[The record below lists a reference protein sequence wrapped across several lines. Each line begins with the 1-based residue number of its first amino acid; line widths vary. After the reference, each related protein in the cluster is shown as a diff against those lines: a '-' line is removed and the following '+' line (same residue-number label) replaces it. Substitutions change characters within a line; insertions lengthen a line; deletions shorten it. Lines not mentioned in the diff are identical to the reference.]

1 MTIAAGTPGIMMSAK
16 KVKQEMHLPITP
28 IEAVRSKPKVKVF
41 YFCRLDN
48 ISSDK
53 DPPPKLTTFAEPTID
68 TDESSD
74 ADETTPGPSVKSA
87 IMNEEATS
95 SQTSKG
101 SRGLTPDMPVEFNS
115 SPTDLNMAPPR
126 KKSKPA
132 KALTSSTPLM
142 QKQRPN
148 VSETVT
154 KEQQEMM
161 GKLREVGLT
170 KFNEDN

>member
-1 MTIAAGTPGIMMSAK
+1 MTITAGTPGIMMSAK

-28 IEAVRSKPKVKVF
+28 IEAVRSKPKVKNP
-41 YFCRLDN
+41 FCRLTKICN
-48 ISSDK
+48 K

-68 TDESSD
+68 TDDSSD
-74 ADETTPGPSVKSA
+74 ENESTPGPSVKSA
-87 IMNEEATS
+87 MNIDEAAS
-95 SQTSKG
+95 SKISG

-126 KKSKPA
+126 KKSKQA
-132 KALTSSTPLM
+132 KALSSSTPLM

-148 VSETVT
+148 VTETVT

-161 GKLREVGLT
+161 AKLREVGLT
-170 KFNEDN
+170 